1 MYQRVAERFQ
11 YIMELRNIKSSELAE
26 RSGINK
32 SSISQYVNGHN
43 VPKQDRAEKLGKI
56 LNVDPLWLRGYSV
69 EMNSNIKE
77 SNEFLALEFDQI
89 AMHIDKEVNSFVEW
103 LLDDVIN
110 YEDVSEIEDLRKDKG
125 DKMARLA
132 LYSLILKKLS
142 NKND

>member
-1 MYQRVAERFQ
+1 MYHRVAERFQ